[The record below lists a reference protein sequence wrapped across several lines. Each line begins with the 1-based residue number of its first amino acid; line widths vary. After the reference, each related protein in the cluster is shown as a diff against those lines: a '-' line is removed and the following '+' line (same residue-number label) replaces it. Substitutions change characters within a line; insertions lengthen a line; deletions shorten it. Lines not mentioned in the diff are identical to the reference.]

1 MLHPYQTQIILNLCP
16 ICPDIQYKILMMS
29 IGANGTPSSKVARK
43 LCDHVILH
51 RSRPRFNYFT
61 YKENTLTSFYV
72 ELTLFNYMKH
82 VYEESYEGEGE
93 CDFLDIPEDY
103 LFNEFVYDLCI
114 AYEHYRIDEGSKHYF
129 ACRGEDLKKVVKRR
143 LRKMIEEE
151 PTKE

>member
-1 MLHPYQTQIILNLCP
+1 
-16 ICPDIQYKILMMS
+16 MMS

-93 CDFLDIPEDY
+93 CDFLEMPENY
-103 LFNEFVYDLCI
+103 LFDEFVYDLCI